1 MRKKPKKIIFSLVTA
16 LLLAQFS
23 VFASALDFCRGA
35 NGVSSAYAAS
45 EYYKKLSAVTLTGD
59 GRTDVIAVALS
70 QLGYTESNSL
80 SDLSGSASGS
90 GNYTEYNYNM
100 GSFGLGYG
108 GSGYPWCA
116 SFVSFCLLQSGCTDQ
131 TSTADWCRSHEGD
144 SRYIWREVSCSRWA
158 RQLRLCGF
166 FRNSVAYGGNYA
178 PISGDLIFF
187 TDVGGHETHIGLVL
201 SCDGE
206 YVYTVEGNTSDSAGL
221 DVNGGGVYLKKYPVS
236 SAYIRGYGV
245 LPYEVVTPPQN
256 VLNSLEVSGVTI
268 SPAFDPEVT
277 EYFATVPNE
286 IETLDILASA
296 PDGVT
301 VTVDSSA
308 LEAGDVTEV
317 RVIVDGGAGEARA
330 YILRVM
336 REAAEELPEVDSEPP
351 ESALPE
357 IAPPAE
363 DEVDING
370 EEATPKTEAEEST
383 ESQSEA
389 QESESKK
396 ETQAVSEEEQGCMS
410 SIDVTMAIVVI
421 CVAFCIAWVGERFA
435 F

>member
-35 NGVSSAYAAS
+35 NGVSSTYAAS

-59 GRTDVIAVALS
+59 GRTDVIAVALT
-70 QLGYTESNSL
+70 QLGYTESNTL
-80 SDLSGSASGS
+80 SDLSGGASGS

-100 GSFGLGYG
+100 GSFGSGYG
-108 GSGYPWCA
+108 GSEYPWCA

-131 TSTADWCRSHEGD
+131 TSTSDWCRSHEGD

-158 RQLRLCGF
+158 RQLRLCGYF
-166 FRNSVAYGGNYA
+166 KNSAAYGGNYF

-187 TDVGGHETHIGLVL
+187 TDVGGHETHMGLVL

-206 YVYTVEGNTSDSAGL
+206 YVYTVEGNTSDTAGL
-221 DVNGGGVYLKKYPVS
+221 DVNGGGVYLKKYPLAS
-236 SAYIRGYGV
+236 EYIRGYGV

-256 VLNSLEVSGVTI
+256 VLSSLEVSGVTI
-268 SPAFDPEVT
+268 APAFDPEVT

-286 IETLDILASA
+286 VEELDILASA
-296 PDGVT
+296 PDRLT
-301 VTVDSSA
+301 VTVDTPA

-317 RVIVDGGAGEARA
+317 RVIVEGGAGEARA

-336 REAAEELPEVDSEPP
+336 REAAEELPEGEIDPP
-351 ESALPE
+351 ESAPPE
-357 IAPPAE
+357 NDGVESGEAE
-363 DEVDING
+363 TYPD
-370 EEATPKTEAEEST
+370 TEAEESSDT
-383 ESQSEA
+383 ETTDK
-389 QESESKK
+389 ESEES
-396 ETQAVSEEEQGCMS
+396 SEEEGSTETEADGCEASFGSTSAVLAVSM
-410 SIDVTMAIVVI
+410 VLGTA
-421 CVAFCIAWVGERFA
+421 CVFVKNKLKED
-435 F
+435 

>member
-1 MRKKPKKIIFSLVTA
+1 MRNNVKKIIFP
-16 LLLAQFS
+16 LLAAILMAQMS
-23 VFASALDFCRGA
+23 VFATALDFRRGA
-35 NGVSSAYAAS
+35 NGVSSTYAAS
-45 EYYKKLSAVTLTGD
+45 EYYKRLSALTLTGD

-70 QLGYTESNSL
+70 QLGYTESNTL
-80 SDLSGSASGS
+80 SDLSGTASGRD
-90 GNYTEYNYNM
+90 NYTEYNYNM

-131 TSTADWCRSHEGD
+131 TSTSDWCRSHEGD
-144 SRYIWREVSCSRWA
+144 ADYIWREVSCSKWA

-166 FRNSVAYGGNYA
+166 FKDSASYGGDYF
-178 PISGDLIFF
+178 PIKGDLIFF
-187 TDVGGHETHIGLVL
+187 TDVGGHETHVGLVL

-221 DVNGGGVYLKKYPVS
+221 DVNGGGVYLKKYPLS
-236 SAYIRGYGV
+236 SEYIRGYGV

-268 SPAFDPEVT
+268 APAFDPDVT
-277 EYFATVPNE
+277 EYSATVPNG
-286 IETLDILASA
+286 IETLEILASA

-301 VTVDSSA
+301 VTVDAPA
-308 LEAGDVTEV
+308 LVAGDVTEV
-317 RVIVDGGAGEARA
+317 RVIVEGGAGEARA

-351 ESALPE
+351 ESALPDNDGAESDGAE
-357 IAPPAE
+357 ILP
-363 DEVDING
+363 D
-370 EEATPKTEAEEST
+370 TEAGST
-383 ESQSEA
+383 EVESEA
-389 QESESKK
+389 QESESEEENQP
-396 ETQAVSEEEQGCMS
+396 ETEATEQGCRS